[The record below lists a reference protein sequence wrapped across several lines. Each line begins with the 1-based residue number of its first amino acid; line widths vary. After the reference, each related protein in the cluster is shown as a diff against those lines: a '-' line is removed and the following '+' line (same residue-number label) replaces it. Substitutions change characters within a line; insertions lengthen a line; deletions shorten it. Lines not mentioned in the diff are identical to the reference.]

1 MTFHSAWYP
10 NILLTCLLL
19 IHKYCFSR
27 VGQSVRHA
35 NIRKEDLHLNHTLN
49 KVNYYYLKFV
59 SPELASFFS
68 TIFVEARRRMKGE
81 SNEEM

>member
-1 MTFHSAWYP
+1 MD
-10 NILLTCLLL
+10 
-19 IHKYCFSR
+19 
-27 VGQSVRHA
+27 RHA

-49 KVNYYYLKFV
+49 KVNYCYLKFV